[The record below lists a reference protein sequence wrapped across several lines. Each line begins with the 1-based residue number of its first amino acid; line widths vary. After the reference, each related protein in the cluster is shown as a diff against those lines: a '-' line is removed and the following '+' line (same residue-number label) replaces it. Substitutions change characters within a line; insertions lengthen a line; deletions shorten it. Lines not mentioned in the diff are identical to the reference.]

1 MLTMTLATWLL
12 AASPAPADASVDVNL
27 ELQPVEENR
36 LSLALC
42 FKGSGQQVRF
52 RLKVRSSGSAGNA
65 QTAQSGTLTADATPQ
80 CPLSNRIGIAGDT
93 RVEAELQWWIDD
105 AEQPPILRN
114 YPDDASDVDE
124 GNEPQQIA

>member
-12 AASPAPADASVDVNL
+12 AAAPAPADAAVRASL
-27 ELQPVEENR
+27 ELQPVADDR

-52 RLKVRSSGSAGNA
+52 RLKVRSSGKAGSA
-65 QTAQSGTLTADATPQ
+65 QTAQGGTLTATATEQ
-80 CPLSNRIGIAGDT
+80 RPLRNRLGIADDS

-105 AEQPPILRN
+105 AEQPPILRS
-114 YPDDASDVDE
+114 YPADEVDVDD
-124 GNEPQQIA
+124 NDEPQQIA